1 MLDSQKIPGPRNEDY
16 GRGQKP
22 SFHCKQYTKAH
33 ANLLEMVHCSP
44 HLFTFPEGS
53 PVVATVGWAKMAKDE
68 GHRVSTPRRQS
79 KEAAAEAGR
88 KSGGHIRQD
97 IIDEIAKVIP
107 TFNGHIFHARDI
119 AARVDISTARAGYFL
134 TKMASQ
140 GLLNRSLE
148 KTCKGYQY
156 SVK

>member
-1 MLDSQKIPGPRNEDY
+1 MIDSQKIPGPRNEDY
-16 GRGQKP
+16 GHGQKP
-22 SFHCKQYTKAH
+22 TFQCKQYTKAE
-33 ANLLEMVHCSP
+33 AVALELLHVSP
-44 HLFTFPEGS
+44 GWFDTPGTPEVS
-53 PVVATVGWAKMAKDE
+53 WAKMAKDE
-68 GHRVSTPRRQS
+68 GHKVSAPRRRN
-79 KEAAAEAGR
+79 KDAAAE
-88 KSGGHIRQD
+88 GGKASVGHTRQD

-134 TKMASQ
+134 KKMASQ